1 MAKRDDKRLIRTI
14 KRSVKR
20 AGNKHRRR
28 ELKAN
33 LREHPDEAHLAE
45 DDFGGQSSQHFN
57 ALFRPVDGSDI

>member
-1 MAKRDDKRLIRTI
+1 MAKRDDKRLLRNI

-33 LREHPDEAHLAE
+33 LREHPEEAHWAE
-45 DDFGGQSSQHFN
+45 EDLGGQSSQHFN
-57 ALFRPVDGSDI
+57 ALLRPVDGKE